1 MNEPRRVPPDRWLE
15 LATFRIAFIP
25 DRKAVRAELEE
36 HLEDKALDLQR
47 IFPDLTEKEARE
59 RAAADMGDPVEI
71 GTELAQLHRPWL
83 GYLWRAS
90 QAVLAG
96 ALLVSVFT
104 CGGQILDGALDDWRD
119 QWEENRRGKQFQEML
134 FGDAEPSWEGER
146 LLLYPLEPDLR
157 QEQGD
162 GAFTVS
168 QAALWLEEGEYALF
182 LDVRVDFGLPW
193 HVQDRLVALLN
204 LEDSLGN
211 VYSDGYI
218 TYRGGQ
224 QGLGWTQ
231 YNLMLPDFDPAAEW
245 VRLTYFPGTEL
256 SLTIDL
262 TQGVEA

>member
-1 MNEPRRVPPDRWLE
+1 MNEPRRVPPERWLE

-104 CGGQILDGALDDWRD
+104 FGGQILDGALDDWRD
-119 QWEENRRGKQFQEML
+119 RWEDSRQGKQAREMI
-134 FGDAEPSWEGER
+134 FGDAEPDWEGER
-146 LLLYPLEPDLR
+146 LLLYPLEPDVSR
-157 QEQGD
+157 NQGV
-162 GAFTVS
+162 GTFTAS
-168 QAALWLEEGEYALF
+168 QAALWLEEGEYTLYIDLQ
-182 LDVRVDFGLPW
+182 LDVDFPRQ
-193 HVQDRLVALLN
+193 VQEYLWSYLTFT
-204 LEDSLGN
+204 DSLGTD
-211 VYSDGYI
+211 YDMLSH
-218 TYRGGQ
+218 RGSYQEGADRVR
-224 QGLGWTQ
+224 
-231 YNLMLPDFDPAAEW
+231 YNIALSDFDPAAEW
-245 VRLTYFPGTEL
+245 VRLTYFQGTEL